1 MLQLLHLL
9 ALQRSHSCS
18 VVFQNQSLLGLIKE
32 AAFLEG
38 DFTTR
43 AGKKTTYYI
52 DKYLFET
59 RPDILDPLTDLM
71 LTHFPPLT
79 SFDRIAAPE
88 LGAVPLAAVLAIK
101 AQKPFVIVKKA
112 SKDYGTQKLIEGKF
126 NSGEKVVLVEDILT
140 TAGAAINAFNELT
153 RNKLSVVKLIGV
165 IDREEGAAEN
175 VAKLDLPM
183 SAVFTRTQLLA
194 S

>member
-1 MLQLLHLL
+1 MSDTPALLKRL
-9 ALQRSHSCS
+9 
-18 VVFQNQSLLGLIKE
+18 KE

-71 LTHFPPLT
+71 LSHFPPLD

-88 LGAVPLAAVLAIK
+88 LGAVPLASVLSIK
-101 AQKPFVIVKKA
+101 SKKPFVIVKKG

-126 NSGEKVVLVEDILT
+126 VSGERVVLVEDILT
-140 TAGAAINAFNELT
+140 TAGAAINAYNELT
-153 RNKLSVVKLIGV
+153 KNGLTVIKLIGV

-175 VAKLDLPM
+175 VAKLNLPM
-183 SAVFTRTQLLA
+183 SALFTRTHLLA